1 MGETRESLHCH
12 LSSPLSHS
20 SGAACLC
27 LCFWGSL
34 LIGGFANGVV
44 RIYDAKTG
52 LRKVEI
58 AAHSRCITALDVATE
73 AGLVRVWVCVWEGG
87 WGGGEGVNLRLC
99 MCNLAT
105 PYTLT
110 TPTNSTH

>member
-1 MGETRESLHCH
+1 MHAAGHCH

-73 AGLVRVWVCVWEGG
+73 AGLVRVCVCVCVCV
-87 WGGGEGVNLRLC
+87 GGGEPKVV
-99 MCNLAT
+99 
-105 PYTLT
+105 YV
-110 TPTNSTH
+110 

>member
-1 MGETRESLHCH
+1 MIHGSGEWQSVFPLPCIIVNTQSKKWGEVWEKPTVGQRH
-12 LSSPLSHS
+12 LPCPLPYS

-73 AGLVRVWVCVWEGG
+73 AGLVRWCVCV
-87 WGGGEGVNLRLC
+87 GGGGGG
-99 MCNLAT
+99 
-105 PYTLT
+105 
-110 TPTNSTH
+110 